1 MKKHELVS
9 ALAEASGDSKSA
21 CERVL
26 DALAPVAT
34 AALVAGKSVSLPG
47 LGKLKLTQLAARTL
61 RTPQGQTLEVPARAA
76 VKFVPAKALKDVIGS
91 DDAPEGL
98 A

>member
-1 MKKHELVS
+1 MKKQELVS
-9 ALAEASGDSKSA
+9 ALADASGASKAA

-34 AALVAGKSVSLPG
+34 AALVAGKVVALPG
-47 LGKLKLTQLAARTL
+47 LGKLKLKQLAARSMT
-61 RTPQGQTLEVPARAA
+61 TPQGQALDVPARAA
-76 VKFVPAKALKDVIGS
+76 AKFVPAKALKEVLGS
-91 DDAPEGL
+91 DDAPEGV